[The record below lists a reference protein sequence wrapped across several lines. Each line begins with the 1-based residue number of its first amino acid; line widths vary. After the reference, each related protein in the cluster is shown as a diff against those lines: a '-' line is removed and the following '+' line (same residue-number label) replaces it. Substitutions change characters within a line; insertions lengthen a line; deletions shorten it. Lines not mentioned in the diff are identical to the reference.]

1 MTTLSSQLELENLS
15 IEGDEQVGYRDRYER
30 VDGALIPSAPVP
42 TGSVPLAE
50 IFNLEVGRG
59 RTASYL
65 IGIPVALYGI
75 LALISSCLFGSQGEG
90 WCFSD

>member
-1 MTTLSSQLELENLS
+1 LELENLS
-15 IEGDEQVGYRDRYER
+15 IEGDELVGYRDGYER
-30 VDGALIPSAPVP
+30 VDGALIPSAP
-42 TGSVPLAE
+42 VPLAE

-65 IGIPVALYGI
+65 LGIPVVLYGI